1 MNKAITDGVLLM
13 PPAFSN
19 GLDMWSS
26 SNGTPGSNSYEG
38 AANAA
43 LVAADQDFGG
53 CLELQKVNSVQMLR
67 YKGETPLLPGCYL
80 QIRARVKAI
89 AGALPSVR
97 IAGWAGGAGGRHING
112 KIEVGPTVE
121 LATYGDVVEVAAI
134 VGPGARGGVDMAWG
148 SEALYGHFGLDLT
161 GSNGGVVRIDDI
173 EIEDV
178 TRFFLR
184 DMISVVDVRDYG
196 AIGDGVTDDSDA
208 FIAADAAAEG
218 RTILVPGGVFYLG
231 DDVTLNAPVA
241 FEGTVTMPVDKMLL
255 LTKSYDL
262 PTYIDA
268 FGDEEL
274 AFGKAFQALLNNSD
288 HESLDMCGRKI
299 SVTRPLDMQAV
310 VPNKTSYATRRV
322 IRNGQFDAVGGSVW
336 DTEVVRSEATY
347 SARNARMLTEVAN
360 IANIAV
366 GALVQGNGVGREIY
380 VRSKNVAAREL
391 TLSAP
396 LYDAQGTQVYTFSD
410 FKYMMDFSGFA
421 GLSKFV
427 LSDIEFQCGRHAS
440 GIRLSPTGKAFHLRD
455 CFISRPKDRGM
466 TSIGTGCQGLL
477 VDRCQFLSSEDPE
490 DVPDRTSIALN
501 VNANDAKLRNNR
513 STRFKHFA
521 LLGGSNSVVIGNHF
535 FQGDGTSG
543 GVRTA
548 GLVIADN
555 YCNATITGNYVDNCT
570 IEWTNERDPEP
581 DFVSGFSFAAMCI
594 TDNIMLC
601 GNVAPWFSFIV
612 VKPHGR
618 GHFLN
623 GVTISGNRFHSING
637 NIDRVE
643 RVDTSFSDLDFTLT
657 KKLTFEANAFHGI
670 AKQAANPIRLQ
681 HEAASAS
688 QAWTIGV
695 KGNLPFGGR
704 ILSVDSVMAQG
715 PIRNAVGGVTHVMP
729 YSRSQQGANGDQ
741 LALIWPTPVRG
752 DVSVIARMDR

>member
-13 PPAFSN
+13 PPAFGN
-19 GLDMWSS
+19 GLDMWSNG
-26 SNGTPGSNSYEG
+26 NGTPGSDSYEG
-38 AANAA
+38 ATNAA
-43 LVAADQDFGG
+43 LVVADQDFGG
-53 CLELQKVNSVQMLR
+53 CLELQKVNSVQKLR

-80 QIRARVKAI
+80 QIRARIKAI

-97 IAGWAGGAGGRHING
+97 IAGWAGGAGGTHING
-112 KIEVGPTVE
+112 RIEVGPTVE

-148 SEALYGHFGLDLT
+148 SDAIYGHFGLDLT
-161 GSNGGVVRIDDI
+161 GPNGGVVRIDDI

-196 AIGDGVTDDSDA
+196 AIGDGVSDDSAA
-208 FIAADAAAEG
+208 FTAADAAAAG
-218 RTILVPGGVFYLG
+218 RKILVPGGVYFLG
-231 DDVTLNAPVA
+231 EDVTLNAPVA

-255 LTKSYDL
+255 LTKSFDL

-268 FGDEEL
+268 FDDEEL
-274 AFGKAFQALLNNSD
+274 AFGKAFQALLNNAD

-299 SVTRPLDMQAV
+299 SVTRPLDMQAA
-310 VPNKTSYATRRV
+310 VPNKASYATRRV

-336 DTEVVRSEATY
+336 NTEVVTSEASY
-347 SARNARMLTEVAN
+347 SANSATTLTEVAN

-380 VRSKNVAAREL
+380 VRSKNVEAGEL

-396 LYDAQGTQVYTFSD
+396 LYDAQGTQNYTFSD
-410 FKYMMDFSGFA
+410 FKYLMDFSGFA

-427 LSDIEFQCGRHAS
+427 LSDIEFQCGGHAS
-440 GIRLSPTGKAFHLRD
+440 GVRLSPTGKAFHLRD
-455 CFISRPKDRGM
+455 CFITRPKDRGV

-477 VDRCQFLSSEDPE
+477 VDRCQFLSAEDAE

-513 STRFKHFA
+513 ATRFKHFA

-535 FQGDGTSG
+535 FQGDGTTL

-581 DFVSGFSFAAMCI
+581 DFISGFSFAAMCI

-601 GNVAPWFSFIV
+601 SNVAPWFTFIV
-612 VKPHGR
+612 VKPHGS

-643 RVDTSFSDLDFTLT
+643 RVDTSFSGLDFTRT
-657 KKLTFEANAFHGI
+657 KKLTFDANAFHGI
-670 AKQAANPIRLQ
+670 DMQAANPIRVQ
-681 HEAASAS
+681 HEAVGVS

-695 KGNLPFGGR
+695 DGNLPFGGR

-715 PIRNAVGGVTHVMP
+715 PILNSGGGVTYVTP
-729 YSRSQQGANGDQ
+729 YARAQQGANGDQ
-741 LALIWPTPVRG
+741 ATLIWPSAVRG
-752 DVSVIARMDR
+752 EVSVIARMDR

>member
-13 PPAFSN
+13 PPAFRN

-26 SNGTPGSNSYEG
+26 GNGTPGSDTYEG
-38 AANAA
+38 ATNAA

-53 CLELQKVNSVQMLR
+53 CLELQKVNSEQKLR
-67 YKGETPLLPGCYL
+67 YKAETPLLPGCYL
-80 QIRARVKAI
+80 QIRARIKAI

-97 IAGWAGGAGGRHING
+97 IAGWAGGAGGTHIND
-112 KIEVGPTVE
+112 KIEVGPTVT

-134 VGPGARGGVDMAWG
+134 VGPGARGGVDMPWG
-148 SEALYGHFGLDLT
+148 SQAIYGHFGLDLT
-161 GSNGGVVRIDDI
+161 GANGGVVRIDDI

-184 DMISVVDVRDYG
+184 DMISIVDVRDYG
-196 AIGDGVTDDSDA
+196 AIGDGVTDDSAA
-208 FIAADAAAEG
+208 FIAADAAAQG
-218 RTILVPGGVFYLG
+218 REILVPRGVYHLAE
-231 DDVTLNAPVA
+231 DVTLNAPVA
-241 FEGTVTMPVDKMLL
+241 FEGTVTMPSDKMLL

-268 FGDEEL
+268 FDDEEL
-274 AFGKAFQALLNNSD
+274 AFGKAFQALLNNTD
-288 HESLDMCGRKI
+288 HDSLDMCGRK
-299 SVTRPLDMQAV
+299 VTVTKPLDMQAV

-322 IRNGQFDAVGGSVW
+322 IRNGQFDAASGSAW
-336 DTEVVRSEATY
+336 DTEVVTSEATY
-347 SARNARMLTEVAN
+347 STENASTLTDVVN
-360 IANIAV
+360 IANVAV
-366 GALVQGNGVGREIY
+366 GALVEGNGVGREIY
-380 VRSKNVAAREL
+380 VRSKNVEAGEL
-391 TLSAP
+391 TLSAS
-396 LYDAQGTQVYTFSD
+396 LYDAQGTQNYTFTE
-410 FKYMMDFSGFA
+410 FNYMMDFSGFA

-427 LSDIEFQCGRHAS
+427 LSDIEFQCGRYAS

-455 CFISRPKDRGM
+455 CFISRPKDRGV
-466 TSIGTGCQGLL
+466 TSIGTGCQGIL
-477 VDRCQFLSSEDPE
+477 VDRCQFLSSEDSE

-501 VNANDAKLRNNR
+501 VNGNDAKLRNNR

-521 LLGGSNSVVIGNHF
+521 LLGGSNSVVLGNHF
-535 FQGDGTSG
+535 FQGDGTSA

-612 VKPHGR
+612 VKPHGS

-657 KKLTFEANAFHGI
+657 KKLTFDANAFHGI
-670 AKQAANPIRLQ
+670 DKQAANPLRIS
-681 HEAASAS
+681 HAAGSVA
-688 QAWTIGV
+688 QAWNVGV
-695 KGNLPFGGR
+695 DDDLPFGGR
-704 ILSVDSVMAQG
+704 LLSVDSIVAQG
-715 PIRNAVGGVTHVMP
+715 PILNAAGGVLYVSP
-729 YSRSQQGANGDQ
+729 YVRSEQGADGDQ
-741 LALIWPTPVRG
+741 ATLVWPSAVRG
-752 DVSVIARMDR
+752 EVSLIARMDR